1 MRFASDSLSLQSK
14 GFELLKESWSQN
26 YRLEAL
32 STVMSIEAIGQ
43 ESPIM
48 QKEYSMSMLLRTD
61 LGTKRIQQGNHIKN
75 QKKRENKR
83 A

>member
-1 MRFASDSLSLQSK
+1 MHFASDSLSLQSK
-14 GFELLKESWSQN
+14 GLELLKESWSQN

-61 LGTKRIQQGNHIKN
+61 LGTKSIQQGNHIKN
-75 QKKRENKR
+75 QKKKKR
-83 A
+83 K